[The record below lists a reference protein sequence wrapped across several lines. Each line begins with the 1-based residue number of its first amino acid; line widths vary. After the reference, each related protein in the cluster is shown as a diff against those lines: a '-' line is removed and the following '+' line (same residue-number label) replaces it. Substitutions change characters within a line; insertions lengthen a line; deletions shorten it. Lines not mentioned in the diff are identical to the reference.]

1 MIPCIPKDDCI
12 QEVNMSLSTQNSAG
26 AQTKR
31 VAQVKSQSIVEI
43 RFSGREAGEIVAVY
57 PQVSLTSCEAGDGR
71 VTYGG
76 RLICTVVYADED
88 GKLCRIQKGAEFSH
102 FADDSSIVPAANVL
116 CTLSCEKTQVKR
128 DGSSYLLASVIGAEI
143 SVYATSERTF
153 LTSAEGA
160 VTLTESKK
168 LYSAVTFSGESEV
181 EDDFDCNAEDVLIP
195 AVSVLVTDCN
205 VRAGMAEIKGEIY
218 LSVLAVREGKP
229 VCFDRIVPFKSEITC
244 EDALLARKAVCHAE
258 VKEVSVEARVDEER
272 GKCGVDAVIGLT
284 FSGVYYDEEETQL
297 VLDAFS
303 TENELNLN
311 FCEESA
317 SPCTEIKVFTE
328 RVSGPCA
335 TKAKLDYGCAL
346 LAAATPKAEFVRS
359 ENGLEGSVSATL
371 LYEQN
376 GEIHSTEVNLPF
388 ATELHGVQ
396 CLSGEIGVAVC
407 GVNIRQRAEGEC
419 EAEAVLKISVFDS
432 ETCSVRYVTEI
443 TEAEKLKLSGSAI
456 SVFIPAEGDD
466 LWSMAKKL
474 LQSPDEIK
482 ATNPELTFPL
492 TGNERILV
500 FRGKSQ

>member
-1 MIPCIPKDDCI
+1 
-12 QEVNMSLSTQNSAG
+12 MSLSTQYSAG

-31 VAQVKSQSIVEI
+31 VACVKSQSIVEI
-43 RFSGREAGEIVAVY
+43 RFSGMEAGEIVAVY
-57 PQVSLTSCEAGDGR
+57 PQVSLSSCEAGDGK

-76 RLICTVVYADED
+76 RLICTVVYVDGD
-88 GKLCRIQKGAEFSH
+88 GKLCRMQKGAEFSH
-102 FADDSSIVPAANVL
+102 FAEDGALVPAAKVL

-143 SVYATSERTF
+143 CVYATTERNI

-181 EDDFDCNAEDVLIP
+181 EDDFDCSAEDVLIP
-195 AVSVLVTDCN
+195 AATVLVTDCS
-205 VRAGMAEIKGEIY
+205 VRAAMAEIRGEIF

-229 VCFDRIVPFKSEITC
+229 VCFDRIVPFKCEIAC
-244 EDALLARKAVCHAE
+244 EDALLARKAVCRAE
-258 VKEVSVEARVDEER
+258 IKEISVEARGDEER
-272 GKCGVDAVIGLT
+272 GRCGVDAVIGLT
-284 FSGVYYDEEETQL
+284 FTGVYYDEEEVQL

-303 TENELNLN
+303 KENVLNLN
-311 FCEESA
+311 FAEENA
-317 SPCTEIKVFTE
+317 APCTEVKVFTE
-328 RVSGPCA
+328 RVSGLCA
-335 TKAKLDYGCAL
+335 TKSKLDYSCAL

-359 ENGLEGSVSATL
+359 ENGIEGSVNATL

-376 GEIHSTEVNLPF
+376 GEIHSTEINLPF
-388 ATELHGVQ
+388 AIELHG
-396 CLSGEIGVAVC
+396 LNSLNGEIGAAVC

-432 ETCSVRYVTEI
+432 EACSVKYVTEI
-443 TEAEKLKLSGSAI
+443 TEAEKLKLSDSAI
-456 SVFIPAEGDD
+456 SVFIPSAGDD

-482 ATNPELTFPL
+482 STNPDLTFPL

-500 FRGKSQ
+500 FRSKTE